1 MSCSLVGRNPN
12 KGYLLSET
20 LSWSSKVLLSLCV
33 GKTLDLDYVEDIGIL
48 SMSIGLVLK

>member
-20 LSWSSKVLLSLCV
+20 LSWVSKVLLPLCV
-33 GKTLDLDYVEDIGIL
+33 GKTLDHDYVEDIIL